1 MFPAA
6 LNTIYRRLGRRRTVS
21 WVLLILGPP
30 GNHTGRN
37 RVQPIGNGCAR
48 TMDLGVLLGESEKK
62 KKRLRSASSSNGERP
77 RPSPQAVSGRSGDLF
92 ARRSAR
98 GGIFSRKRLHQAVD
112 RRPQRS
118 GGRSCAARPGRFFR
132 RPLPPRHAS
141 LRDRDRPHRLQRCPR
156 NHRRALPNGARSPGL
171 CGNVRHVFGA
181 ALCRRPRAADQ
192 SSHAFRRATFGIHLL
207 RLASSNR
214 EDHALPIPISQSLF
228 AKMIGTTRSRVSFF
242 MNRFKRKGF
251 IEYGHDGRIRV
262 HQSLRSAVVEDWF

>member
-1 MFPAA
+1 
-6 LNTIYRRLGRRRTVS
+6 
-21 WVLLILGPP
+21 
-30 GNHTGRN
+30 
-37 RVQPIGNGCAR
+37 
-48 TMDLGVLLGESEKK
+48 MDLGVLLGESEKK

-92 ARRSAR
+92 PSDPPEAAFFLESGSIKVSTVVRNGRE
-98 GGIFSRKRLHQAVD
+98 AV
-112 RRPQRS
+112 
-118 GGRSCAARPGRFFR
+118 
-132 RPLPPRHAS
+132 L
-141 LRDRDRPHRLQRCPR
+141 
-156 NHRRALPNGARSPGL
+156 ALPGPGDFF
-171 CGNVRHVFGA
+171 GVRCLLGTPHTATATALTDSSVVRVTTA
-181 ALCRRPRAADQ
+181 ALCRMVREVPDFAEM
-192 SSHAFRRATFGIHLL
+192 FATFLVQRCADDQERLISHLTHSAEQRLAYTLL